1 MFKVEAMAARDPS
14 DSSSAHLDVVQE
26 IDPNAAEEHVF
37 QMEDPHKIAVRRKPR
52 SVSKRQPAG

>member
-26 IDPNAAEEHVF
+26 IDPNAAEEHAF
-37 QMEDPHKIAVRRKPR
+37 QMEDPHKIAVR
-52 SVSKRQPAG
+52 